1 MQSDTKRKHFNL
13 VVMKI
18 ILRTDRLWL
27 WWLKVTQSTG
37 YIFPVT
43 ELSVSDHHWY
53 FHKDWVVFTDTDKWV
68 AEIPLFTMEM
78 SPTVEVRHCSPTPEY
93 PFTPEPVKH
102 HSFAVK
108 FISTITHLTLLLS
121 LVYSS
126 PSLEVFEAI
135 WSFPSTAV
143 DHWRGQ
149 EEGFLA
155 PSLTNTNHYQKW
167 RWFSWALSAHDM
179 KQLSLTM
186 ATKFIFY
193 WQKLTDSLSQPTG
206 MLHVPWHPSCCLCD
220 QVLRLIQKKTCKL

>member
-1 MQSDTKRKHFNL
+1 
-13 VVMKI
+13 
-18 ILRTDRLWL
+18 
-27 WWLKVTQSTG
+27 
-37 YIFPVT
+37 
-43 ELSVSDHHWY
+43 
-53 FHKDWVVFTDTDKWV
+53 
-68 AEIPLFTMEM
+68 MEM

-108 FISTITHLTLLLS
+108 FISTVAHLTLLLS

-126 PSLEVFEAI
+126 PSLEGFEAI

-149 EEGFLA
+149 EEEFLA
-155 PSLTNTNHYQKW
+155 PSLTNINHYQKW
-167 RWFSWALSAHDM
+167 RWAPWGLSAHDL

-186 ATKFIFY
+186 AMKFIFS
-193 WQKLTDSLSQPTG
+193 WQKLIDSLSQPTG

-220 QVLRLIQKKTCKL
+220 QVLQLIQEKKCKLLSVRSTKFPRWDWANTRSSIMSRGKGEQNLFLWTAGAIKTVQISWVNPTIVFY